1 MKFRYNFKRFSE
13 VSMSVKPIKVRPFWK
28 EFLIVLGITSSIVV
42 FLSLVF
48 GFSQLSNF
56 FFFGTIVLLIIA
68 IIPMFSDFGISRK
81 AFREVKK
88 QGKFVKIEISDDHLE
103 KVGEE
108 IGSPGY
114 TVSLLSSPSSSPS

>member
-1 MKFRYNFKRFSE
+1 
-13 VSMSVKPIKVRPFWK
+13 
-28 EFLIVLGITSSIVV
+28 
-42 FLSLVF
+42 
-48 GFSQLSNF
+48 
-56 FFFGTIVLLIIA
+56 
-68 IIPMFSDFGISRK
+68 MFSDFGISRK

-114 TVSLLSSPSSSPS
+114 TVSLLSSPSSSLS